1 MGRDLWNFF
10 SYIAFFSTSLSLKIV
25 SAPMTSLFL
34 VPYCRVPFSTRWPI
48 PGLDKVC
55 PTPGPLDSVLCG
67 KRSRLSE
74 GPALDSSRLSLGS
87 SLVGP
92 NFSLWHPETS
102 SGQVLDK
109 LTEFSL
115 WITWRNPVWSSVLNM
130 CLGISLLRAFPGLTF
145 VSVPPSLFSGLPSSV
160 FLLRLGF
167 SFCLSLTRGLC
178 SGVTSAARTKWVWSS
193 PGPLSTPEI

>member
-1 MGRDLWNFF
+1 M
-10 SYIAFFSTSLSLKIV
+10 V
-25 SAPMTSLFL
+25 SAPRTSLCL

-74 GPALDSSRLSLGS
+74 GPALDSSRLSLGR
-87 SLVGP
+87 SLVDP

-130 CLGISLLRAFPGLTF
+130 CLEISLLRAFPGLTF

-178 SGVTSAARTKWVWSS
+178 SGVTSAARTKWVWSG
-193 PGPLSTPEI
+193 PGPLSTPEIWKK